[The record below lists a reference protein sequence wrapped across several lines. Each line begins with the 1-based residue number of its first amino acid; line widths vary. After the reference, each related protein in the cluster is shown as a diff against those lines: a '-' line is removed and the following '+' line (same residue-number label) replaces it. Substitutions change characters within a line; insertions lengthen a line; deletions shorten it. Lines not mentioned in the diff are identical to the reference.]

1 MTRLARAAASDMPA
15 YLAAL
20 TDAQRDTLRTHALTT
35 QRRLIGVSTDG
46 QIIIAE
52 RRLMSDAAMSRATK
66 VGRWWHEDQRELWWL
81 VIPTPSGRSCAS
93 YREKLS
99 RTEVRDY
106 EQTLRPATHEERALA
121 TRAVR
126 GMRFYGGVDI
136 AAADEVA
143 S

>member
-1 MTRLARAAASDMPA
+1 MTRQTTETMPA

-20 TDAQRDTLRTHALTT
+20 TDAQRDQLRTHALTT
-35 QRRLIGVSTDG
+35 QRRLIGVTTAG
-46 QIIIAE
+46 HLVIAE

-99 RTEVRDY
+99 LTEVRDY
-106 EQTLRPATHEERALA
+106 AASLRPATHEERARA
-121 TRAVR
+121 ARAVR
-126 GMRFYGGVDI
+126 GMQFYGGVDL
-136 AAADEVA
+136 AAEVA
-143 S
+143 ERGVDY

>member
-1 MTRLARAAASDMPA
+1 MTRQTTETMPA

-20 TDAQRDTLRTHALTT
+20 TDAQRDQLRTHALTT

-99 RTEVRDY
+99 LTEVRDY

-126 GMRFYGGVDI
+126 GMRFYGGVDL
-136 AAADEVA
+136 AAEVA
-143 S
+143 ERGGDY